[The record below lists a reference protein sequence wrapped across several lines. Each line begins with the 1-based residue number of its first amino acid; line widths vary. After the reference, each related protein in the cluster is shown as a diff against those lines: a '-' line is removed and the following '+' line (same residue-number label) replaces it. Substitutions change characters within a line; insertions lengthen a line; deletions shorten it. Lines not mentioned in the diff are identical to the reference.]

1 MSTDDLVTTKL
12 SDRYLD
18 ALIRRDPDTT
28 ISVIEDAIRQGLS
41 PVSILVSI
49 VGKSQIRVGEMWHT
63 GEINIAQEHLATQ
76 MTLDVMDQMRQRYH
90 ATTKWGIKAVVTCVE
105 GNFHYV
111 GSRMIADLLLV
122 DGWDVEFLGADTPT
136 HDLVEFVP
144 VSYTHLTLPT
154 TPYE

>member
-49 VGKSQIRVGEMWHT
+49 VGKSQIRGGEMWHT

-76 MTLDVMDQMRQRYH
+76 MTLDIMDQMRQRYH

-122 DGWDVEFLGADTPT
+122 DGWDVEFLGADTPI
-136 HDLVEFVP
+136 
-144 VSYTHLTLPT
+144 
-154 TPYE
+154 